1 MENRNN
7 NEEII
12 KIIILAIIIVF
23 LIIFAIIVHKNYD
36 FNLEK
41 KNVIINEN
49 DFPMERL
56 DENKIQ
62 QIQGID
68 GVYYYEMD
76 DYGDFQS
83 D

>member
-1 MENRNN
+1 MKNRNN

-12 KIIILAIIIVF
+12 KIIIFAIIIVF
-23 LIIFAIIVHKNYD
+23 LLIIASIVHKNYD

-41 KNVIINEN
+41 KNVIINAN

-76 DYGDFQS
+76 DYWDFQL